1 MIKRLAAYF
10 KNYKL
15 PAILCP
21 VLMLFEVMGDVAM
34 PWLMAQILNR
44 VDVSRAAEFTTADI
58 YYVLKIGGLMV
69 LVSLIAMFCGAYSSR
84 RLPGRRS
91 GAAGG
96 PFCKNTEIFLFK
108 YRLFQYPIADYAP
121 YDGRQQSPANGD
133 DVSAHA
139 CPFSVY
145 VPVCADHVDL
155 DSCGACLRIFDRDSA
170 ADHSGRGDYEK
181 GAPAFYGVS
190 G

>member
-58 YYVLKIGGLMV
+58 YYVLKMGGLMV
-69 LVSLIAMFCGAYSSR
+69 LVSLIAMFCGGVQQPACR
-84 RLPGRRS
+84 NRLPGRRS

-96 PFCKNTEIFLFK
+96 PFYKNTEIFLFK

-121 YDGRQQSPANGD
+121 YDGR
-133 DVSAHA
+133 
-139 CPFSVY
+139 
-145 VPVCADHVDL
+145 
-155 DSCGACLRIFDRDSA
+155 
-170 ADHSGRGDYEK
+170 
-181 GAPAFYGVS
+181 
-190 G
+190 

>member
-1 MIKRLAAYF
+1 MIKSLAAYF

-34 PWLMAQILNR
+34 PWLMAQLLNR

-84 RLPGRRS
+84 LAAIAS
-91 GAAGG
+91 QGA
-96 PFCKNTEIFLFK
+96 
-108 YRLFQYPIADYAP
+108 
-121 YDGRQQSPANGD
+121 
-133 DVSAHA
+133 
-139 CPFSVY
+139 
-145 VPVCADHVDL
+145 
-155 DSCGACLRIFDRDSA
+155 GAELR
-170 ADHSGRGDYEK
+170 
-181 GAPAFYGVS
+181 
-190 G
+190 